1 MSLNSSLFAGMIC
14 VSQFSGD
21 GIWYRA
27 RITGLPGNKD
37 VMVQYV
43 DYGNTERVSVFNL
56 RKILDSFLILPAQV
70 SVKAANV
77 SS

>member
-1 MSLNSSLFAGMIC
+1 MIC

-27 RITGLPGNKD
+27 RIIEVPGNKD
-37 VMVQYV
+37 VVVQYV

-56 RKILDSFLILPAQV
+56 KKILDSFLILPAQV
-70 SVKAANV
+70 FEVFECGVSYVGVKLMIY
-77 SS
+77 